1 MKRNKTFIEGVIF
14 STNICLIVISM
25 LTTGTIAFLAY
36 VGKLNIIDVVLM
48 SVLELAVGVYA
59 NIVYTFCDLAKKYY
73 MLFGKYRWL
82 L

>member
-1 MKRNKTFIEGVIF
+1 MKRNKTFIDGVIF

-25 LTTGTIAFLAY
+25 LATGTIAFLAY
-36 VGKLNIIDVVLM
+36 VGKLNIIDIILM
-48 SVLELAVGVYA
+48 STLEFMVGVYA
-59 NIVYTFCDLAKKYY
+59 NIVCTFCDLSKKYY

>member
-1 MKRNKTFIEGVIF
+1 MKRNKTFIDGVIF
-14 STNICLIVISM
+14 STNICLVVISV
-25 LTTGTIAFLAY
+25 LAIGTIVFLAY
-36 VGKLNIIDVVLM
+36 IGKLNIVDVVLM
-48 SVLELAVGVYA
+48 SVLELTVGVYV